1 MPFFVHPSFLIFN
14 FQFLCSYVRNNQSY
28 HPCCPQHLPFQHLQP
43 SLLLQFEEGR
53 VDAQTV
59 GAAMSDDVIDGDPV
73 GIPA

>member
-1 MPFFVHPSFLIFN
+1 MPFFVHPSFFIFN
-14 FQFLCSYVRNNQSY
+14 FQFLCSYVRNNQSH
-28 HPCCPQHLPFQHLQP
+28 HPCRPQHLPLQHLQP

-59 GAAMSDDVIDGDPV
+59 GTAMLENVVHGDTI